1 MEPECAVSISSYNE
15 SINSSNSIA
24 KIRIKR
30 AFDRKS
36 KSCNSS
42 KGSSK
47 KSSRFN
53 NSVTSE
59 MSNKSLK
66 KIHTFNYI
74 KSFDPSDK
82 DDEEEETKKGSTT
95 EKRNKVYYV
104 EEQVKVLSGII
115 AQADPILNELVSQ
128 IH

>member
-1 MEPECAVSISSYNE
+1 
-15 SINSSNSIA
+15 
-24 KIRIKR
+24 
-30 AFDRKS
+30 
-36 KSCNSS
+36 
-42 KGSSK
+42 
-47 KSSRFN
+47 
-53 NSVTSE
+53 

-104 EEQVKVLSGII
+104 EEQVKVISGII